1 MKVLFFVDTHDLKNL
16 KKISDKAKD
25 ADTLVCAGDFTVFER
40 DMTAA
45 LQELNN
51 IGKPVLIIH
60 GNHETSSSVMMEC
73 RRLKNL
79 EFIHKNYYIIGDIV
93 FYGFGGGGFSI
104 RDESFTQEAEK
115 FMQEFKS
122 ISEKNFSENK
132 KHYRLVLVTHAP
144 PFGTKV
150 DEIGA
155 HAGNQN
161 ITEFIIKHQ
170 PIIAVCGH
178 IHENAGVE
186 DKINQTRI
194 INPGWN
200 GIILEL

>member
-1 MKVLFFVDTHDLKNL
+1 MKILFFVDTHELNRL
-16 KKISDKAKD
+16 KKIKDKSKNVD
-25 ADTLVCAGDFTVFER
+25 LLVCAGDFTIFER
-40 DMTAA
+40 DMAKA
-45 LQELNN
+45 LHELDS

-60 GNHETSSSVMMEC
+60 GNHETASAVMIACE
-73 RRLKNL
+73 RLKNL
-79 EFIHKNYYIIGDIV
+79 KFIHKKYHIIEDIV
-93 FYGFGGGGFSI
+93 FYGFGGGGFSL
-104 RDESFTQEAEK
+104 RDESFTREAEK
-115 FMQEFKS
+115 FIQEFKTL
-122 ISEKNFSENK
+122 SEKNFKENH

-161 ITEFIIKHQ
+161 ITEFIIQHQ

-186 DKINQTRI
+186 DKINMTRV
-194 INPGWN
+194 INPGWD
-200 GIILEL
+200 GMILEL